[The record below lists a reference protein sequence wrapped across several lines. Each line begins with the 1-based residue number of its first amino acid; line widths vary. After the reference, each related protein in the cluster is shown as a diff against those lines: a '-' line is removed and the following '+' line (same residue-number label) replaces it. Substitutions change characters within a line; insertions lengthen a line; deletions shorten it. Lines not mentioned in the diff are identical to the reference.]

1 MIKSVGFDFDGVI
14 HTDVG
19 ETDQY
24 GNRHPIIPFNRPAI
38 NKFDYIIDLIHRY
51 HRHNYKIY
59 IITARSSKSKQV
71 VRDTLTKFNISH
83 CIIPDENLFF
93 TGDYGKGGDKV
104 DTLEHLNINH
114 FYDDSISHFKSI
126 YSAKKYNRLNSL
138 RKCYLTKP
146 EKNTVVKLD
155 I

>member
-1 MIKSVGFDFDGVI
+1 MKSVAFDFDGVI
-14 HTDVG
+14 HTDVSN
-19 ETDQY
+19 TDSN
-24 GNRHPIIPFNRPAI
+24 GNRHPTIPFSEVGR

-59 IITARSSKSKQV
+59 IVTARSSKSKHV
-71 VRDTLTKFNISH
+71 VRNTLTKFNVSP

-93 TGDYGKGGDKV
+93 TGDYGRGGDKV

-126 YSAKKYNRLNSL
+126 YSAKKQNRLGNL

-146 EKNTVVKLD
+146 EKNTVIKLD